1 VSAKVRVFLADD
13 HSVVRHGVRQLLASD
28 EGIVIVGEASDGAEV
43 LRADLGECDVLV
55 LDLSLPRYSGI
66 EVLRRVRERYPAL
79 RVVVLSMYP
88 ADQYRPRL
96 LAEGAAAYVAKD
108 SPAEELA
115 ATLREVARGRTAPP
129 PPPAA
134 GAAAAG
140 ATEKGSFPHDAL
152 TAREY
157 QVFTLLAEGKRVSDV
172 ATELDVSASTV
183 SNHVAH
189 IKEKLGA
196 ASIGA
201 IVAYAHRIGLVD

>member
-1 VSAKVRVFLADD
+1 MSGKVRVFLADD

-88 ADQYRPRL
+88 ADQYRPRM

-108 SPAEELA
+108 SPADELA
-115 ATLREVARGRTAPP
+115 ATLREVARGRSAPP
-129 PPPAA
+129 PPPAV
-134 GAAAAG
+134 AAAP
-140 ATEKGSFPHDAL
+140 EKGSFPHESL